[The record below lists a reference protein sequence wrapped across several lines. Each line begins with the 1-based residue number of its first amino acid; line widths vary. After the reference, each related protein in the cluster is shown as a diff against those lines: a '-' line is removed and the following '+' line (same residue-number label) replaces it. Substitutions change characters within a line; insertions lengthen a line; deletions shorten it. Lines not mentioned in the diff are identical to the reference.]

1 MATWSRRKSVQASN
15 GVPRAHAVEAHEGW
29 LEGTR
34 HLNMEHLRE
43 RKKEALRQAA

>member
-1 MATWSRRKSVQASN
+1 MATWSRRKSVQATN
-15 GVPRAHAVEAHEGW
+15 GVSRALAVEIHKGW

-43 RKKEALRQAA
+43 RKKEALRQVA